1 MTESEYRSPTILD
14 SRRLFGPNRFSVRA
28 GAVLEVVCISPAA
41 LAAVAL
47 WVDEVKRLSTALGW
61 YDVEAHTITARAS
74 ANLFVSAP
82 VDGLMT
88 ATDLTEYAWV
98 AAEARERGALASD
111 SVAALRLQYK
121 NEREALPHLIAVAH
135 FAHARGI
142 NFSLDD
148 EACSVGSGRG
158 VGVISHADAV
168 HDDAASFQESWDDT
182 FDVQIALVTGSN
194 GKTTTTRLVAAMSRA
209 DGRCTGWSCSD
220 GVWVDDDVIATG
232 DLTGPAGARAV
243 ITDTRVD
250 TAILETARG
259 GMLRRGLAVNL
270 AHGAIITNISADHF
284 GEYGVDTLTDLAE
297 AKAIVARALRPGAP
311 LVLNADDATLR
322 SLAARLS
329 MPVAWFTATAN
340 IPEDPTAN
348 MSACVRDGR
357 LMLTHAD
364 VTEDLGAVA
373 DMPITL
379 GGRAAHN
386 IANVAGAALLASVL
400 GISAHAIREALKH
413 FGASASDNP
422 GRLML
427 REFGGITVVM
437 DYAHNPDGMAS
448 LSQTAAS
455 LPAQRRL
462 LLFGQAGDREDA
474 QLIELARAAWTTQP
488 FDHVIVKEMP
498 AMLRGRAEGAVSSV
512 LVNALIDAGAP
523 PEAIAV
529 APNELEGVR
538 AAFEW
543 ALPGDLLVLGVH
555 TDRKVVLALVYR
567 LVNAHW
573 RAGEPLPAALEDQ
586 P

>member
-1 MTESEYRSPTILD
+1 MEVACASSAANSAVAVWLD
-14 SRRLFGPNRFSVRA
+14 EARRL
-28 GAVLEVVCISPAA
+28 AA
-41 LAAVAL
+41 
-47 WVDEVKRLSTALGW
+47 ALGW
-61 YDVEAHTITARAS
+61 HDVQAITATARAS

-98 AAEARERGALASD
+98 AAEARVLGITTADA
-111 SVAALRLQYK
+111 VAALRAQYAK
-121 NEREALPHLIAVAH
+121 EREALPHLLAIAH

-168 HDDAASFQESWDDT
+168 HDDAASFQESWDNT
-182 FDVQIALVTGSN
+182 FDVPIALVTGSN
-194 GKTTTTRLVAAMSRA
+194 GKTTTTRLLAAMSRA

-243 ITDTRVD
+243 ITNTRVD

-284 GEYGVDTLTDLAE
+284 GEYGVDSLEDLAE
-297 AKAIVARALRPGAP
+297 AKAIVARALRPGAS

-322 SLAARLS
+322 SLAMRLTV
-329 MPVAWFTATAN
+329 PVSWFTVTDNAPRSLAS
-340 IPEDPTAN
+340 P
-348 MSACVRDGR
+348 MSTCVRDGKLL
-357 LMLTHAD
+357 LMHGDAID
-364 VTEDLGAVA
+364 DLGAVA

-386 IANVAGAALLASVL
+386 IANVAGAALVASVL
-400 GISAHAIREALKH
+400 GISAGAIRHALTH
-413 FGASASDNP
+413 FGAAASDNP

-474 QLIELARAAWTTQP
+474 QLTELARAAWTTQP

-498 AMLRGRAEGAVSSV
+498 AMLRGRAEGDVSTV
-512 LVNALIDAGAP
+512 LVNALTKAGAR
-523 PEAIAV
+523 PEAIEL
-529 APNELEGVR
+529 APNEVAGVR
-538 AAFEW
+538 AALSW
-543 ALPGDLLVLGVH
+543 ARPGDLLVLGVH
-555 TDRKVVLALVYR
+555 TDRKVVLALVDR

-573 RAGEPLPAALEDQ
+573 RAGEPLPAAQ